1 MTQEAKQQHVN
12 GSAVAAASIAGSGG
26 QRSEP
31 AMARGPSAAT
41 RAAPD
46 WELVLKRNNVERLK
60 RDKFPLE
67 IRNEI
72 DALAKKNYLDISEE
86 DMVRFQWYGLYQ
98 DKPKVGYFMLRVKA
112 PSGILT
118 AQQYR
123 TLGELSLK
131 YGRDYTELSTRQN
144 VQLHWLQIKHFNDV
158 FATLDSVGL
167 TSLGGCGDS
176 VRNITGCPVAGL
188 DADELFD
195 CREQL
200 DEVVTF
206 FLSERDYFDLPRK
219 HKITISS
226 CAAQCNAPEI
236 NCIVFIGTRQGGRN
250 GFSLRVGGG
259 LSSTPRLAR
268 DLGVFVE
275 QDDAL
280 PVSKAILDVWRED
293 LRYRLSRAKA
303 RLKFLVDDYGPEGV
317 LTAVQE
323 RLGRELEP
331 LLEVPK
337 PRGAVDHLGVHEQ
350 KQPGLYY
357 VGFPVFLGQ
366 VTGTQTVRIADL
378 AASYGGDVR
387 LARQQNFILT
397 GIPEARVQEVID
409 RVAEIGFPLDVN
421 GIRGISVGCTGQPLC
436 NYAVAETKTKLGEII
451 ERLEARFGRDVSGL
465 RLGVDGC
472 PHSCAHHW
480 VSDIGLQGT
489 TARGDAD
496 SGKLEAYE
504 VYLRGGLGESAEIGR
519 PLLRR
524 VPAAE
529 APATVERLVAAYLA
543 ERTDGE
549 SFQSFAKRKSDEELV
564 AIGSGA
570 ADAVAV

>member
-1 MTQEAKQQHVN
+1 MNSVLGGPSGER
-12 GSAVAAASIAGSGG
+12 SVA
-26 QRSEP
+26 
-31 AMARGPSAAT
+31 AMARATAT
-41 RAAPD
+41 REAPD
-46 WELVLKRNNVERLK
+46 WDLVLKRNNVERLK
-60 RDKFPLE
+60 REKFPLE
-67 IRNEI
+67 IKNEI
-72 DALAKKNYLDISEE
+72 DDLAQKNYLDISEE
-86 DMVRFQWYGLYQ
+86 DMVRFQWFGLYQ

-188 DADELFD
+188 DANELFD
-195 CREQL
+195 CRPEL
-200 DEVVTF
+200 DEVVQF

-219 HKITISS
+219 HKITISA
-226 CAAQCNAPEI
+226 CVAQCNAPEI
-236 NCIVFIGTRQGGRN
+236 NCIVFIGTHQHGVEGY
-250 GFSLRVGGG
+250 SLRVGGG

-268 DLGVFVE
+268 NLGVFIPR
-275 QDDAL
+275 QDTLGVAR
-280 PVSKAILDVWRED
+280 AILDVWRSD

-303 RLKFLVDDYGPEGV
+303 RLKFLVDDYGAEGV
-317 LTAVQE
+317 LEAVE
-323 RLGRELEP
+323 RQLGRKLDP
-331 LLEVPK
+331 LTDAPK
-337 PRGAVDHLGVHEQ
+337 PSGSVDHLGVHPQ

-366 VTGTQTVRIADL
+366 VTGEQTIAIADV

-397 GIPEARVQEVID
+397 GIPEARLNHVID
-409 RVAEIGFPLDVN
+409 RVKEIGFPLDVN
-421 GIRGISVGCTGQPLC
+421 GIRGSSVGCTGQPLC

-451 ERLEARFGRDVSGL
+451 TRLESRFGSAVSDL
-465 RLGVDGC
+465 KLGVDGC

-480 VSDIGLQGT
+480 VTDIGLQGT

-504 VYLRGGLGESAEIGR
+504 VYLRGGLGETAEIGR

-524 VPAAE
+524 VPAEE
-529 APATVERLVAAYLA
+529 AAATVERLVEAYLA
-543 ERTDGE
+543 ERADGE
-549 SFQSFAKRKSDEELV
+549 SFQGYAKRKSDEELV
-564 AIGSGA
+564 AIGTGSVLA
-570 ADAVAV
+570 SA